1 MENVKHKHHDMIVAW
16 AANPS
21 RVVEYYNYSQDKWK
35 SFDSPSWDAS
45 LQYRFADEAPEREF
59 PKTNLRGEY
68 LAEIYENEYNNNYED
83 VLAVANAAI
92 KQYILDT
99 EEK

>member
-1 MENVKHKHHDMIVAW
+1 MNNVKHKHHDMIVAW

-21 RVVEYYNYSQDKWK
+21 RVVEYYDVSGDTWH
-35 SFDSPSWDAS
+35 SIRTLIWDCS
-45 LQYRFADEAPEREF
+45 TRYRFKGEPPIREF
-59 PKTNLRGEY
+59 PKTSLRGEY